1 MPIKKSE
8 FWEWID
14 TYPYPN
20 TPDEEEDDQYTVT
33 NIDEG
38 VISIVFNVDEDE
50 EEE

>member
-20 TPDEEEDDQYTVT
+20 TPDEEEDDQYTV